1 MSLYQ
6 DFSNGNWTKAGARL
20 GVATAAAAT
29 VYIPVVGPA
38 VSIGIIVADYFWGE
52 DFYSLFE

>member
-1 MSLYQ
+1 MYQ
-6 DFSNGNWTKAGARL
+6 DFSNGNWGKAGARL
-20 GVATAAAAT
+20 GVTAAAAT